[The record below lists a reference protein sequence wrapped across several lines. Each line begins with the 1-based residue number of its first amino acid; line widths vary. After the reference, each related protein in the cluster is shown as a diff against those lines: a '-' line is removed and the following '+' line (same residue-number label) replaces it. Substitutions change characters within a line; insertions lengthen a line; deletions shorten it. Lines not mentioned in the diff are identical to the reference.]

1 MPVIPQHI
9 FLYSVML
16 LLLCASCNDGKDPEE
31 QAGKAA
37 SVAEAVAVETAAV
50 EQGNFF
56 NETMSNGRLHPYE
69 KANLA
74 FSRGGQLQQLHVR
87 NGDRVQRGDTLA
99 ALNNRRALLQ
109 LEQARIQVEQ
119 ARTDLLDLLLT
130 QQGSEL
136 ADTAMLSPE
145 KRAVLLVKSGLK
157 AARNQ
162 LKEARLNYSESFI
175 IAPFS
180 GRIANVVVQGYNA
193 VTAGENFCLL
203 MNDEQ
208 WKVVFHLMESELG
221 GVNQGSQVEVMPFH
235 SAESPVAA
243 HITTLNPVV
252 DDNGLVEAEAL
263 LDQNPSWMMEG
274 RNVKVK
280 VVKSLPGQLIVPKES
295 MVLRSN
301 REVVF
306 TYEDGLAKWVY
317 VNVVAEN
324 ESQLAVAG
332 KLQAGD
338 EVIVT
343 NNLNLSHDAEVTRAQ
358 KEKGSNK

>member
-1 MPVIPQHI
+1 MPVIPQHML
-9 FLYSVML
+9 LYSTML
-16 LLLCASCNDGKDPEE
+16 LLLFTGCNDAKDPEE
-31 QAGKAA
+31 RTGKAA

-50 EQGNFF
+50 KQDNFF
-56 NETMSNGRLHPYE
+56 NETMSNGQLHPYE

-130 QQGSEL
+130 QQGNEL

-180 GRIANVVVQGYNA
+180 GRIANVAVQGYNA
-193 VTAGENFCLL
+193 VTAGEKFCLL

-221 GVNQGSQVEVMPFH
+221 GVNRGSQVEVMPFH
-235 SAESPVAA
+235 SAESPVGGR
-243 HITTLNPVV
+243 ITIMNPVV

-263 LDQNPSWMMEG
+263 LDQNPSWLMEG

-280 VVKSLPGQLIVPKES
+280 VVSSLPGQLIVPKES

-324 ESQLAVAG
+324 ESQLAVTG

-343 NNLNLSHDAEVTRAQ
+343 NNLNLSHDAKVTL
-358 KEKGSNK
+358 EGE